1 MKLVIALTQVKLVIA
16 LTIVVVVIVALFI
29 LFRFV
34 EDLFSGV

>member
-1 MKLVIALTQVKLVIA
+1 VKLVIALTQVKLVIA

-34 EDLFSGV
+34 EDLFRGV